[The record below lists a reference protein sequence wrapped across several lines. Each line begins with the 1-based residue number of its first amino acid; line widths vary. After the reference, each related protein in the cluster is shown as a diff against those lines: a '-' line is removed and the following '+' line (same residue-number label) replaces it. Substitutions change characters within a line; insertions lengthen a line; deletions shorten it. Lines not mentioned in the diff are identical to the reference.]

1 MTLAMAQILNLLDV
15 FFRIFRSMSNAG
27 LISIFFENSFFYFL
41 IFLHFKLFVFELFF
55 QFRFF
60 RKFGLISFFPIILY
74 EFNFFLNSCLISFSL
89 DKISNFRTKINI
101 LICAKKSF
109 FLSFNILLILWQN
122 RSKMSNGV
130 RHFTHSTFYSF
141 CFWCHSTFYY
151 IRHFTHSTFYS
162 FYDKI
167 VVKCRMAFDIF
178 LIRHFT
184 HSTFYSCTEFLLQ
197 HHSLLQRLFVVLNC
211 CNKGWLT
218 VYYQKKWF

>member
-1 MTLAMAQILNLLDV
+1 MHFFCTCDDPSHGSNLKSFRCIFSHFSIDV
-15 FFRIFRSMSNAG
+15 ERWSDFN
-27 LISIFFENSFFYFL
+27 FFENSIFYFL

-109 FLSFNILLILWQN
+109 FLSFDILLISWQN

-130 RHFTHSTFYSF
+130 
-141 CFWCHSTFYY
+141 
-151 IRHFTHSTFYS
+151 RHFTHSTFYS

-184 HSTFYSCTEFLLQ
+184 HVPNFYCNITLYCNAFL
-197 HHSLLQRLFVVLNC
+197 
-211 CNKGWLT
+211 
-218 VYYQKKWF
+218 WF

>member
-1 MTLAMAQILNLLDV
+1 MHFYCTCDDPSHGSNLKSFRCIFSHFSIDV
-15 FFRIFRSMSNAG
+15 ERWSDFN
-27 LISIFFENSFFYFL
+27 FFENSIFYFL

-101 LICAKKSF
+101 LICAKNRF
-109 FLSFNILLILWQN
+109 FF
-122 RSKMSNGV
+122 
-130 RHFTHSTFYSF
+130 
-141 CFWCHSTFYY
+141 
-151 IRHFTHSTFYS
+151 HSTFYS

-167 VVKCRMAFDIF
+167 VVKCRMAFDIL

>member
-1 MTLAMAQILNLLDV
+1 MYFFAFFDRCRTLVWFQ
-15 FFRIFRSMSNAG
+15 F
-27 LISIFFENSFFYFL
+27 FFENSIFYFL

-141 CFWCHSTFYY
+141 
-151 IRHFTHSTFYS
+151 
-162 FYDKI
+162 
-167 VVKCRMAFDIF
+167 DILLMYRIF
-178 LIRHFT
+178 IATSLFIATPFCG
-184 HSTFYSCTEFLLQ
+184 SKLLQ
-197 HHSLLQRLFVVLNC
+197 
-211 CNKGWLT
+211 
-218 VYYQKKWF
+218 

>member
-1 MTLAMAQILNLLDV
+1 MRLFIPNQSVPKSETNTNLCIFSVPAMTLAMAQILNLLDV

-27 LISIFFENSFFYFL
+27 LISIFFENSIFYFL

-109 FLSFNILLILWQN
+109 FLSFDILLISWQN

-130 RHFTHSTFYSF
+130 RNFP
-141 CFWCHSTFYY
+141 
-151 IRHFTHSTFYS
+151 
-162 FYDKI
+162 
-167 VVKCRMAFDIF
+167 
-178 LIRHFT
+178 

-218 VYYQKKWF
+218 VYCQKKWF